1 MDAPVDAAS
10 RYGTS
15 ADEPFS
21 AWMAILSIIWVWLF
35 YVTVNTAQMAVDGA
49 DHQLPLVG
57 RRLIVASVGTILTL
71 VLYLVLR
78 RFDGARI
85 SIRLTAALVAST
97 PIAVVHAAFR
107 FYSFLVHTPV
117 YVFEKQ
123 FEHVLEMR
131 AHPLSTIIGMT
142 LDSYFFIAGWAVT
155 YIALS
160 TAAQRRQA
168 ERQAARYRAEAQ
180 SAQLRALRY
189 QLNPHFLFNT
199 LNSLS
204 ALVLRGTPDE
214 AERMIETLA
223 AFLRTTLVGDPGED
237 TTLAEE
243 IRAQRLYLDIEQ
255 VRFPDRLHVRIDI
268 PQELGSA
275 RVPGLLLQPLVE
287 NALRYGVAPTI
298 RPVTISV
305 RARDEGGRLHLEV
318 EDDGTAAADAGLGAG
333 HGVGLRNVTARLL
346 ARFGAAASCTY
357 GPRPEGGF
365 RVDLIMPLQ
374 PQLLHIQLPLP

>member
-1 MDAPVDAAS
+1 MDATIDATT
-10 RYGTS
+10 RRTTV
-15 ADEPFS
+15 DEPFS
-21 AWMAILSIIWVWLF
+21 ARTAVLSIVWTWLF

-49 DHQLPLVG
+49 DHQFALTE
-57 RRLIVASVGTILTL
+57 RRVIVAGVGIVLTL

-85 SIRLTAALVAST
+85 STRLTAALIAST
-97 PIAVVHAAFR
+97 PIALIHAAFR
-107 FYSFLVHTPV
+107 YYTFLVHTPA
-117 YVFEKQ
+117 YVLEKQ
-123 FEHVLEMR
+123 LDHVLEMR
-131 AHPLSTIIGMT
+131 AHPFATIVGMT
-142 LDSYFFIAGWAVT
+142 LDSYFFFAGWAVT
-155 YIALS
+155 CIALS

-168 ERQAARYRAEAQ
+168 ERQAAQYRAEAQ

-237 TTLAEE
+237 TTLSEE
-243 IRAQRLYLDIEQ
+243 IRVQRLYLDIEQ
-255 VRFPDRLHVRIDI
+255 VRFPDRLRVRIDI
-268 PQELGSA
+268 PPALGSA
-275 RVPGLLLQPLVE
+275 CVPGLLLQPLVE
-287 NALRYGVAPTI
+287 NALRYGVAPTT

-318 EDDGTAAADAGLGAG
+318 EDDGATQPGAGREAG

-346 ARFGAAASCTY
+346 ARFGGAASCTY

-374 PQLLHIQLPLP
+374 PRSSP

>member
-1 MDAPVDAAS
+1 MDAATNAPPIATD
-10 RYGTS
+10 
-15 ADEPFS
+15 ADEPSNVRVVLF
-21 AWMAILSIIWVWLF
+21 SIIWAWLF
-35 YVTVNTAQMAVDGA
+35 NFAVNTIQVLVHGAQ
-49 DHQLPLVG
+49 HQFLLGG
-57 RRLIVASVGTILTL
+57 RRLVATLVGGLLTW
-71 VLYLVLR
+71 VLYLFLR
-78 RFDGARI
+78 RFDEARI
-85 SIRLTAALVAST
+85 SVRLMAALLASML
-97 PIAVVHAAFR
+97 IAVLLACFR
-107 FYSFLVHTPV
+107 YYSFVVYFPLALLQGDSGDLVWMRQYPV
-117 YVFEKQ
+117 PTVIDT
-123 FEHVLEMR
+123 
-131 AHPLSTIIGMT
+131 A
-142 LDSYFFIAGWAVT
+142 LDSYFFIAAWAMI

-160 TAAQRRQA
+160 AAARGRRA
-168 ERQAARYRAEAQ
+168 ERQAARYRTEAQ

-243 IRAQRLYLDIEQ
+243 IRIQRLYLDIEQ
-255 VRFPDRLHVRIDI
+255 VRFPDRLRVRIDI
-268 PQELGSA
+268 PPALGSA
-275 RVPGLLLQPLVE
+275 CVPGLLLQPLVE

-305 RARDEGGRLHLEV
+305 RARDEGGRLHLEI
-318 EDDGTAAADAGLGAG
+318 EDDGAASPDAGRGAG

-346 ARFGAAASCTY
+346 ARFGGAASCTY

-365 RVDLIMPLQ
+365 RVDLIMPLR
-374 PQLLHIQLPLP
+374 PRLSSP